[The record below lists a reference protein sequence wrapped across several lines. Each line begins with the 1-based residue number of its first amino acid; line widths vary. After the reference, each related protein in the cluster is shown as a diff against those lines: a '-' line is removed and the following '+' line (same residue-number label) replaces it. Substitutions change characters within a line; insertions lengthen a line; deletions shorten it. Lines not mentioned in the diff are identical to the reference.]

1 MNFYSSETMKMHI
14 TLGFNPN
21 LSVLQVF
28 NIKIH
33 WCRNRMVVE
42 YLLIY

>member
-1 MNFYSSETMKMHI
+1 MNFYSSETIKMHI
-14 TLGFNPN
+14 TSGFNPN

-28 NIKIH
+28 NIKIR
-33 WCRNRMVVE
+33 WCRNCTVVE

>member
-21 LSVLQVF
+21 LSVLQVLV
-28 NIKIH
+28 KIC
-33 WCRNRMVVE
+33 WCRNRMVVK
-42 YLLIY
+42 YLVIY